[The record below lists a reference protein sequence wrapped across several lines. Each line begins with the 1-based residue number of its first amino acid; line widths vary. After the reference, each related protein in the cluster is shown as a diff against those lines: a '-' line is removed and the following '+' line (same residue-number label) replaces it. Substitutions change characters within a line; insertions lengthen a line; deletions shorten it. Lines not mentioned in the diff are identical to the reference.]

1 MMESEK
7 QKMNFEKLFKIIESY
22 NIRYIEKYQQ
32 ILKKRDQHNS
42 LAIKSTIKFLSHNL
56 KYLKKEFI
64 ESDSQRKLDK
74 LARVIPECFK
84 ELVME
89 NLNLREQLER
99 QKFLNL
105 KYRQG
110 YTTNFSVYLST
121 ILWIRS
127 SSYHSSER
135 KINVFKKIPTELVRI
150 IGDYSGVLW
159 TIKSPSN
166 LPNT

>member
-1 MMESEK
+1 MRESEK
-7 QKMNFEKLFKIIESY
+7 QNMNFERLFNIVESY
-22 NIRYIEKYQQ
+22 NIWYIEKCKQ
-32 ILKKRDQHNS
+32 LSKRNQHDS
-42 LAIKSTIKFLSHNL
+42 LAIKSTIQFLSHNL
-56 KYLKKEFI
+56 KYLKKEFL
-64 ESDSQRKLDK
+64 ESDSQKKIEKLSK
-74 LARVIPECFK
+74 VIPECFK
-84 ELVME
+84 DLLSE

-105 KYRQG
+105 RYRQG
-110 YTTNFSVYLST
+110 YTTSFSIYLST

-135 KINVFKKIPTELVRI
+135 KINVFKKIPSELVRI

-166 LPNT
+166 LTNT

>member
-1 MMESEK
+1 MEESEK
-7 QKMNFEKLFKIIESY
+7 QKMNFEKLFKIVESY
-22 NIRYIEKYQQ
+22 NTLYIEKCQQ
-32 ILKKRDQHNS
+32 LLKRDQHNS
-42 LAIKSTIKFLSHNL
+42 LAVKSTIKFLSHNL

-110 YTTNFSVYLST
+110 YTTSFSVYLST
-121 ILWIRS
+121 ILWMKS

-135 KINVFKKIPTELVRI
+135 KINVFREIPIELVRI

-159 TIKSPSN
+159 TIKNPGN